1 MVLESLSGECRTE
14 MGRTRAL
21 VPDFKTTLEEVRR
34 GAFEQ
39 HMLPLMFGSAGGRG
53 AKILTALCE
62 RANRSPRDSRVSR
75 KLCPVKENQVQNTY
89 ELTHT
94 PKGACRACSVKAFKA
109 IHIYEVFILTH
120 VQGLP
125 CLPS

>member
-39 HMLPLMFGSAGGRG
+39 HMLPLMFDSAGDRG
-53 AKILTALCE
+53 AKFLAALCE
-62 RANRSPRDSRVSR
+62 RADRSPRDSRVS
-75 KLCPVKENQVQNTY
+75 KKPCPAK
-89 ELTHT
+89 
-94 PKGACRACSVKAFKA
+94 
-109 IHIYEVFILTH
+109 
-120 VQGLP
+120 
-125 CLPS
+125 